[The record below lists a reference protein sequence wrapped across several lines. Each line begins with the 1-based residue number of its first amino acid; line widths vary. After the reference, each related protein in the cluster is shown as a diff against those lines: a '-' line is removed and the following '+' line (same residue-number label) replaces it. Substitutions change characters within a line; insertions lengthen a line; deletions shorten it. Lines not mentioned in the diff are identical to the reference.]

1 MPDINIDARHFFC
14 CCSGLRCEKS
24 FSHLHQY
31 RSAGVAFYYRTFTS
45 EPLLLPLTMIIGNM
59 LSAESATEAYW
70 HKKSTLHGMRAKYLL
85 TIAWCERLAPS
96 ECAGT
101 EYSSVRILEL

>member
-1 MPDINIDARHFFC
+1 
-14 CCSGLRCEKS
+14 
-24 FSHLHQY
+24 
-31 RSAGVAFYYRTFTS
+31 
-45 EPLLLPLTMIIGNM
+45 M